1 MNRYDYLI
9 IGAGSAGCV
18 LANRLSEN
26 PRISVAV
33 IEAGPSSDTWKVDMP
48 SALLYTMHDP
58 KYNWKYYSEPEP
70 FLNNRKIFCPR
81 GKMIGGSSSHNGM
94 VHVRGHAQD
103 FNRWA
108 HKGLTKWSYNHVLP
122 YFKKLET
129 WSGGENEYRGGDGP
143 LQVSKSKINEKFP
156 LYQAVIDAAKEAG
169 YRYTEDS
176 NGFMQEGFCTYDVT
190 IKDGK
195 RCDIGKAYLKE
206 ASKRKNVDIFIQSHI
221 QKIIVE
227 GKVAKGVEVIIKEK
241 KEKIFAGKE
250 VLLCCGSINSPKL
263 LQLSGIGDAKDLQQV
278 GIQVMHNLPGV
289 GKNLQDHLE
298 IYVQHECKKPV
309 TLYGLFNNPFMK
321 LYHGAQWFLLKK
333 GLLAHSHLELGGFV
347 ASSSDFDHPNIQFHF
362 FPSLVINHGLE
373 NPDKHA
379 FQFHASPNRPTSRG
393 WIKLRSSNPSD
404 LPIIQFNY
412 LETEGDRQQMRDC
425 VRISRK
431 IFSQKPLKEYLGK
444 EIRPGLDIQNNEELD
459 EVVRNTS
466 ETAYHPSCTNKMG
479 IDSMSVVDAD
489 TKVHGLNNLRVVD
502 SSILPDIIS
511 GNLNAS
517 TVMIAEKASDMIL
530 GKPEAEPVEI
540 DFFTAA

>member
-1 MNRYDYLI
+1 MKQYDYVI
-9 IGAGSAGCV
+9 VGAGSAGCV

-26 PRISVAV
+26 PKISIAV
-33 IEAGPSSDTWKVDMP
+33 IEAGPSSNSWKVDMP

-58 KYNWKYYSEPEP
+58 KINWKYYSEPEP

-81 GKMIGGSSSHNGM
+81 GKMIGGCSSHNGM
-94 VHVRGHAQD
+94 VYVRGHAQD

-108 HKGLTKWSYNHVLP
+108 QKGLTKWSYKHVLP

-129 WSGGENEYRGGDGP
+129 WSEGENKYRGGKGP

-156 LYQAVIDAAKEAG
+156 LYQAVINSAMEAG
-169 YRYTEDS
+169 FPYTEDP
-176 NGFMQEGFCTYDVT
+176 NGFKQEGFCTFDLT

-195 RCDIGKAYLKE
+195 RCGIGKAYLKK
-206 ASKRKNVDIFIQSHI
+206 ASKRSNVEIFMQAYV

-227 GKVAKGVEVIIKEK
+227 NKEAKGIDVIIKDK

-250 VLLCCGSINSPKL
+250 IIVSCGSINSPKL
-263 LQLSGIGDAKDLQQV
+263 LQLSGIGDAEELQQI
-278 GIQVMHNLPGV
+278 GIQVIHNLPGV

-298 IYVQHECKKPV
+298 LYVQHECKKPV
-309 TLYGLFNNPFMK
+309 TLFGLFNNPLMK
-321 LYHGAQWFLLKK
+321 VYHGAQWFLFKK

-347 ASSSDFDHPNIQFHF
+347 RSSTDFDHPNIQFHF

-393 WIKLRSSNPSD
+393 WVKLRSSNPKD
-404 LPIIQFNY
+404 EPIIQFNY
-412 LETEGDRQQMRDC
+412 LETEGDRKQMRDC
-425 VRISRK
+425 AKISRK
-431 IFSQKPLKEYLGK
+431 IFSQKSIQEYLGK
-444 EIRPGLDIQNNEELD
+444 EIRPGINIQSDDELD
-459 EVVRNTS
+459 EVIRNTS
-466 ETAYHPSCTNKMG
+466 ETAYHPSCSNKMG
-479 IDSMSVVDAD
+479 IDNMSVVDPE
-489 TKVHGLNNLRVVD
+489 TKVYGISKLRVVD
-502 SSILPDIIS
+502 SSILPDIVS

-530 GKPEAEPVEI
+530 GKPEKELEEI
-540 DFFTAA
+540 DFFEAA

>member
-1 MNRYDYLI
+1 MKQYDYVI
-9 IGAGSAGCV
+9 VGAGSAGCV

-26 PRISVAV
+26 PRISIAI
-33 IEAGPSSDTWKVDMP
+33 IEAGPSSNSWKVDMP

-58 KYNWKYYSEPEP
+58 NFNWKYYSEPEP

-81 GKMIGGSSSHNGM
+81 GKMLGGCSSHNGM

-108 HKGLTKWSYNHVLP
+108 QLGLTKWSYNHVLP
-122 YFKKLET
+122 YFKKSET

-156 LYQAVIDAAKEAG
+156 LYQAVIDSAIEAG
-169 YRYTEDS
+169 YSYTEDP
-176 NGFMQEGFCTYDVT
+176 NGYMQEGFCTYDLT

-195 RCDIGKAYLKE
+195 RCSISKAYLNE
-206 ASKRKNVDIFIQSHI
+206 ASKRKNVDILSQSYV

-227 GKVAKGVEVIIKEK
+227 DKVAKGVEVIIKGK
-241 KEKIFAGKE
+241 KEKIFTNKE
-250 VLLCCGSINSPKL
+250 ILISCGSINSPKL

-278 GIQVMHNLPGV
+278 GVKVIHNLPGV

-298 IYVQHECKKPV
+298 IYIQHECKKPV

-321 LYHGAQWFLLKK
+321 IYHGVLWFCFKK

-347 ASSSDFDHPNIQFHF
+347 SSSSNFDHPNIQFHF

-393 WIKLRSSNPSD
+393 WVKLRSSNPND

-412 LETEGDRQQMRDC
+412 LETEGDKQQMRDC
-425 VRISRK
+425 VKISRK
-431 IFSQKPLKEYLGK
+431 IFSQKSIQEYLGK
-444 EIRPGLDIQNNEELD
+444 EISPGIDIQNNDELD
-459 EVVRNTS
+459 EVIRNTS
-466 ETAYHPSCTNKMG
+466 DTAYHPSCTNKMG
-479 IDSMSVVDAD
+479 IDSMSVVDAE
-489 TKVHGLNNLRVVD
+489 TKVYGISNLRVVD

-517 TVMIAEKASDMIL
+517 TIMIAEKASDMIL

-540 DFFTAA
+540 NFFKAA